1 MQRHNI
7 IAVVLLASVT
17 LLVVTV
23 GYAKGWGA
31 LGLIN
36 LGVVRLTGGNNSS
49 ADRLIS
55 ESKSPPAPELAP
67 GSWINSE
74 PLTLKNLRGRVVLL
88 EFWTFGCYNCRNT
101 LPYVKQWNERYG
113 NQGLT
118 TIGVHSPEFDEERSL
133 ENVRREVNSLGI
145 KYAVITDNAYE
156 TWRAYNVE
164 AWPTIIVLDKAGRV
178 RWMHVGEGAYDETER
193 TIQQLL
199 AESADVPPS

>member
-7 IAVVLLASVT
+7 IAVVLLAFVT
-17 LLVVTV
+17 LLVVTI
-23 GYAKGWGA
+23 GYAKGLGA

-36 LGVVRLTGGNNSS
+36 LGVVRLTGGNNPS
-49 ADRLIS
+49 ADKLTS

-101 LPYVKQWNERYG
+101 LPYIKQWNERYG
-113 NQGLT
+113 NQGLS

-145 KYAVITDNAYE
+145 KYPVITDNDYK
-156 TWRAYNVE
+156 TWSAYNVE

-178 RWMHVGEGAYDETER
+178 RWLHVGEGAYDETER

-199 AESADVPPS
+199 AESAPPS